1 MKNFLNITN
10 RFSIRKFSI
19 GAASIVV
26 GSLLFSGIN
35 HEAHASEN
43 TSNENINQEKTVHTE
58 NSDLS
63 NNNIEAT
70 KSDSSQSNQVNSENT
85 NFQQSNKDNVE
96 TVESNDSKDNMNTAQ
111 SVDNKDNV
119 KPVQPDDNKDNVKPV
134 QPDDNKDNVKPVQPD
149 DNKDNVKPAQ
159 PDDNKDNVKP
169 AQPDDN
175 KDNVKPAQP
184 DDNKDNVKPTQPDDN
199 KDNVK
204 PTQSDDSKDNVKP
217 TQSDDSKDNV
227 KPTQSD
233 DSKDNVKP
241 TQSDDS
247 KDNVKPTQSKVNSSN
262 AKALSNDSILTKD
275 TDLKE
280 NKDAVNK
287 YFKKNEVDDD
297 VAKYINDNWDR
308 MDSKEIQSILLKDL
322 MNKNDKYKAFATP
335 RENTTRNRMVNLE
348 SKAKSEKT
356 KNYVIKNGEY
366 LGGIAQKFKTTS
378 AHLQKINNIKNPD
391 YIQAGQTIKVPDN
404 SATKPSKPSKPTNPT
419 KPSDNNSKTLVTKDQ
434 MKKFGWNTNGLKDSV
449 IKDLNNALN
458 KFNINTPKRI
468 QHFMAQVAQESMKG
482 LYPTEIAD
490 GSAYEGR
497 TDLGNTK
504 PGDGK
509 KFKGGGYIQLTGRSN
524 YTAFSKAMK
533 DPDIVNKG
541 VEYVA
546 NKYPWSSAAWFWN
559 NKNINKIVD
568 NGGSVQDVTRVVNGG
583 TNGLNDRINYYNQA
597 KKIFT

>member
-111 SVDNKDNV
+111 S
-119 KPVQPDDNKDNVKPV
+119 DDNKDNVKPS
-134 QPDDNKDNVKPVQPD
+134 
-149 DNKDNVKPAQ
+149 
-159 PDDNKDNVKP
+159 
-169 AQPDDN
+169 
-175 KDNVKPAQP
+175 
-184 DDNKDNVKPTQPDDN
+184 
-199 KDNVK
+199 
-204 PTQSDDSKDNVKP
+204 QSDDN
-217 TQSDDSKDNV
+217 
-227 KPTQSD
+227 
-233 DSKDNVKP
+233 
-241 TQSDDS
+241 

-404 SATKPSKPSKPTNPT
+404 SATKPSKPSKPTNPTNPTNPT

>member
-134 QPDDNKDNVKPVQPD
+134 QPDDNKDNVKP
-149 DNKDNVKPAQ
+149 
-159 PDDNKDNVKP
+159 
-169 AQPDDN
+169 
-175 KDNVKPAQP
+175 AQP

-199 KDNVK
+199 KDNVKPTQSDDSKDNVK